1 MRRVP
6 YCDVKEPTRMRPTA
20 TEIESL
26 HGGRVARVEV
36 GGAGKVQLVHRH
48 GTMEDVLE
56 RKDDM

>member
-1 MRRVP
+1 MS
-6 YCDVKEPTRMRPTA
+6 PTA

-26 HGGRVARVEV
+26 HRGRVARVEV
-36 GGAGKVQLVHRH
+36 GRAGKVQLVHRH

>member
-1 MRRVP
+1 MANR
-6 YCDVKEPTRMRPTA
+6 KKKQLTRMSPTA